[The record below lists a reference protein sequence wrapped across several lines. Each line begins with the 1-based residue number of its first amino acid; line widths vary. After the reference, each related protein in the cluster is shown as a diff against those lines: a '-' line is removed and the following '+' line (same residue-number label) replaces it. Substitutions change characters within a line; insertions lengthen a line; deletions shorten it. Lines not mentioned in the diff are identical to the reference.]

1 MALSL
6 LDLLAATLRD
16 IQGNWVRS
24 GLTALGIFMGVA
36 AVNATLNIDAIST
49 AQLQA
54 KLAER
59 DRPFVIPWA
68 YDPQGMRPPVQLTE
82 ADLQTIQQEIEGI
95 SGYSFGTQLFGFSEV
110 RFSDKNATS
119 VNVVGVSPTFQDT
132 TGRRLI
138 EGRFFNTTDFEQFY
152 PVVIIDEILAEQL
165 FQGESAMGQ
174 GIYVGTTRF
183 TVIGISETKQ
193 LWVHSEPQ
201 GELWMT
207 RAYSNLLAGGFSFDR
222 PQLSLTALENYQ
234 SVQIALEQWLQA
246 QYPGYVVRV
255 ASNADDL
262 YQEEQQQ
269 RISSRVFKSM
279 GVLALVIGGV
289 GIANI
294 TVAAVVERTREIG
307 LRRAL
312 GATDFE
318 VMAQFVVEAV
328 VLSLIGG
335 LVAVTTV
342 HFATKTA
349 AVQIFEAPYEFRIQD
364 ALISMGAAF
373 AVGVGS
379 SFLPAM
385 RVTRLDVV
393 EALRGE

>member
-59 DRPFVIPWA
+59 DRPFVVPIA
-68 YDPQGMRPPVQLTE
+68 YDPQWIRPQVEFTE
-82 ADLQTIQQEIEGI
+82 ADLQTIQREIEGI
-95 SGYSFGTQLFGFSEV
+95 ANYSLVTEVFGLSDV
-110 RFSDKNATS
+110 RFSDNSATS
-119 VNVVGVSPTFQDT
+119 VDVVGVSQTFQET

-138 EGRFFNTTDFEQFY
+138 DGRFFNTIDFEQFY
-152 PVVIIDEILAEQL
+152 PVVIIDEVLAQQL
-165 FQGESAMGQ
+165 FQGESAIGQ
-174 GIYVGTTRF
+174 GIYLGTTRF

-193 LWVHSEPQ
+193 MWVGSEPQ

-207 RAYSNLLAGGFSFDR
+207 RAYAKLLAGIFSMDR
-222 PQLSLTALENYQ
+222 PQLSLTTLDNYQ
-234 SVQIALEQWLQA
+234 AVESTLQQWMQT
-246 QYPGYVVRV
+246 QYPGYTVHVW
-255 ASNADDL
+255 SNADDL
-262 YQEEQQQ
+262 YREEQQQ

-364 ALISMGAAF
+364 ALLSMGAAF

>member
-59 DRPFVIPWA
+59 DRPFVVPIA
-68 YDPQGMRPPVQLTE
+68 YDPQWIRPQVEFTE
-82 ADLQTIQQEIEGI
+82 ADLQTIQREIEGI
-95 SGYSFGTQLFGFSEV
+95 ADYSLVTEVFGLSEV
-110 RFSDKNATS
+110 RFSDNSATS
-119 VNVVGVSPTFQDT
+119 VDVVGVSPTFQET

-138 EGRFFNTTDFEQFY
+138 QGRFFNTIDFEQFY
-152 PVVIIDEILAEQL
+152 PVVIIDEVLAQQL
-165 FQGESAMGQ
+165 FQDESAIGQ

-193 LWVHSEPQ
+193 MWVGSEPQ

-207 RAYSNLLAGGFSFDR
+207 RAYAKLLAGIFSIDR
-222 PQLSLTALENYQ
+222 PQLALTKLDNYQ
-234 SVQIALEQWLQA
+234 SVEATLEQWMQA
-246 QYPGYVVRV
+246 QYPGYVVHV
-255 ASNADDL
+255 WSNAADL
-262 YQEEQQQ
+262 YREEQQQ

-328 VLSLIGG
+328 VLSLVGG
-335 LVAVTTV
+335 LVAVTAV
-342 HFATKTA
+342 HVATETA
-349 AVQIFEAPYEFRIQD
+349 AVQIFETPYEFRIQD
-364 ALISMGAAF
+364 ALTSMGAAF
-373 AVGVGS
+373 VVGVGS
-379 SFLPAM
+379 SFLPAL

-393 EALRGE
+393 DALRGE